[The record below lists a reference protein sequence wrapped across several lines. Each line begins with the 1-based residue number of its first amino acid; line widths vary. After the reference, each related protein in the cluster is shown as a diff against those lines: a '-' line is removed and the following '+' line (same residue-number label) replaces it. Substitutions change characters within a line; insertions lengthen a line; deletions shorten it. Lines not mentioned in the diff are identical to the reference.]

1 MRELAAIEE
10 LEKRLTKLEQRMS
23 FQDQAIRKIFDFVKQ
38 VTEGRS
44 PNIQQSKEDQEQYR
58 KESFERLNRL
68 MEQLGYKT
76 E

>member
-1 MRELAAIEE
+1 MATFEE
-10 LEKRLTKLEQRMS
+10 LEKRIARLEQRMS

-44 PNIQQSKEDQEQYR
+44 PNLQQSKEDQERFR

-68 MEQLGYKT
+68 MEELGYKT